1 MNKWETLEHNGP
13 IFPKEYEY
21 VGFDKK
27 LSSLAEEMLYHYAAK
42 LETDY
47 VHNKVFNK
55 NFWNALKPELP
66 KEYQSKTLED
76 FLPLCK
82 QIFDYIQQKKEER
95 KLKTKEQRL
104 LEAEEKEQI
113 KEKYGW
119 AILNGEKQPI
129 ASPVIEGP
137 GIMICRGAHPQNGA
151 FKFRVKPE
159 DVNINATNKVQ
170 PPDGHKW
177 KSCEENKSSMELCS
191 YKMRTS
197 TGMILRKRILF
208 SATSIVKQNADQ
220 KKFEKAIKL
229 ISHWEELKSH
239 IEKNISSKDS
249 VIKQSAMVTWLI
261 MNLGIRVG
269 DEKSE
274 EFADTV
280 GASSLRFEHLTIKD
294 HVLKLKFLGKDSVEF
309 KNEIQLPDYVEK
321 ELSLLLNGKK
331 KGEMIFPDV
340 TSGEVKKFISH
351 VIDGITAKVFRT
363 AWGSSLLAYGLQNA
377 KVKTSMT
384 NSEKIA
390 IFDNANLEVAK
401 KLNHQKN
408 VGKNFESKSEEMNNH
423 LLQMKD
429 EYVII
434 EKNINEQIKELKA
447 KIEKLDE
454 KSYKINDKALLK
466 KNYKDKIKR
475 LQERLEKKKK
485 QINDFKLKKELKEK
499 TKNIA
504 LGTSRQS
511 YCDPRIGI
519 SFCKSFDIP
528 LEKVYN
534 KSMQEKFSW
543 ALECKDNFYSS
554 YEVVKQ

>member
-1 MNKWETLEHNGP
+1 VNKWETLEHNGP

-21 VGFDKK
+21 IGFDKN
-27 LSSLAEEMLYHYAAK
+27 LSPLAEEMLYHYSAK
-42 LETDY
+42 LETEY

-82 QIFDYIQQKKEER
+82 EIFNYIQQKKEER

-104 LEAEEKEQI
+104 LEAKEKERI

-137 GIMICRGAHPQNGA
+137 GIMICRGAHPQNGCW
-151 FKFRVKPE
+151 KFRVKPE
-159 DVNINATNKVQ
+159 DVNINTTNGVK
-170 PPDGHKW
+170 PPNGHKW

-220 KKFEKAIKL
+220 KKFEKAQKL

-239 IEKNISSKDS
+239 IEKNISNEDLT
-249 VIKQSAMVTWLI
+249 IKQSAMVTWLI

-269 DEKSE
+269 DEKGE
-274 EFADTV
+274 DKADTV

-294 HVLKLKFLGKDSVEF
+294 HILKLSFGGKDSVHYSNSIE
-309 KNEIQLPDYVEK
+309 LPDYIEK
-321 ELSLLLNGKK
+321 ELSILLNGKK
-331 KGEMIFPDV
+331 KGEMVFPDV
-340 TSGEVKKFISH
+340 TSREVKHFISH
-351 VIDGITAKVFRT
+351 VIDGISAKVFRT
-363 AWGSSLLAYGLQNA
+363 AWGSSLLAYELQNA
-377 KVKTSMT
+377 KIKSTMT
-384 NSEKIA
+384 TSEKIA
-390 IFDNANLEVAK
+390 IFDNASLEVSK

-408 VGKNFESKSEEMNNH
+408 VGKNFELKSEEMNIR
-423 LLQMKD
+423 LQQMKD
-429 EYVII
+429 NYNVI
-434 EKNINEQIKELKA
+434 EKTIGKQIKELKV
-447 KIEKLDE
+447 KIDKLDE
-454 KSYKINDKALLK
+454 KKYNANDRALLK

-475 LQERLEKKKK
+475 LQERLNKKKK
-485 QINDFKLKKELKEK
+485 QITDFKLKKELKEK
-499 TKNIA
+499 TKNIS
-504 LGTSRQS
+504 LGTARAAYS
-511 YCDPRIGI
+511 DPRIGM
-519 SFCKSFDIP
+519 SFCKTFDIP

-534 KSMQEKFSW
+534 KSMQAKFSW
-543 ALECKDNFYSS
+543 ALNCKKNYFLNYKIIES
-554 YEVVKQ
+554 

>member
-21 VGFDKK
+21 IGFDKN
-27 LSSLAEEMLYHYAAK
+27 LSPLAEEMLYHYSTK
-42 LETDY
+42 LETEY

-82 QIFDYIQQKKEER
+82 EIFNYIQQKKEER
-95 KLKTKEQRL
+95 KLKTKEQKL

-129 ASPVIEGP
+129 ASFLIEPP
-137 GIMICRGAHPQNGA
+137 GLFIGRGAHPQTGA
-151 FKFRVKPE
+151 VKFRVKPE

-170 PPDGHKW
+170 PPIGHKW

-269 DEKSE
+269 DEKDESC
-274 EFADTV
+274 ADTV
-280 GASSLRFEHLTIKD
+280 GASSLRFEHLSIKE
-294 HVLKLKFLGKDSVEF
+294 HILKLSFDGKDSVHYS
-309 KNEIQLPDYVEK
+309 NSIQLPHYIEK
-321 ELSLLLNGKK
+321 ELLLLLNGKK

-340 TSGEVKKFISH
+340 TSGEVKEFISF
-351 VIDGITAKVFRT
+351 VVEGISAKVFRT

-377 KVKTSMT
+377 KIKTSMT

-423 LLQMKD
+423 LQQMKD

-434 EKNINEQIKELKA
+434 EKNINEQIRELKT
-447 KIEKLDE
+447 KIDKLDE
-454 KSYKINDKALLK
+454 KEYRINDKALLK

-519 SFCKSFDIP
+519 SFCKSIDIP